1 MKFLIRKSLLLG
13 LWLIWL
19 AGCAPAARSSIAP
32 TAVPTPL
39 PLPTATLSLVPLTP
53 TLLPSPTSPAAT
65 AAAPTTASAT
75 NSVTA
80 TPQEIGPGHYPPG
93 VNPLTGLQV
102 ADLALLERRPLLV
115 KVENLPREHRPQWG
129 LSQADLVFEYYT
141 EFGTTRFAALFY
153 GNDAAQVGPIRS
165 ARFFD
170 INLIRMYKAIFAF
183 GSAYEGVYNRL
194 MSSEF
199 ANRLV
204 LEQNGTCPPMCRF
217 EPDGLNLL
225 VTRTLDLTQYANQK
239 GIPNTRQNLE
249 GMSFIADNSHKGMPV
264 SQLFTRFSGAIYNR
278 WDFDPA
284 SGQYLRFS
292 DVKDDLDRI
301 NEVYAPLTD
310 RLTGQPVSVENVV
323 VLLLPYQYLVKT
335 ATTEVLDMAFTGK
348 GTAYAFRDGQ
358 VNALQWQRPSV
369 DAVVSLVK
377 QDGSPYPF
385 KPGRTWFEVMGV
397 STQLIQKDNAWR
409 FNFSIP

>member
-1 MKFLIRKSLLLG
+1 MKFILRKYLVVG
-13 LWLIWL
+13 LCLAWLV
-19 AGCAPAARSSIAP
+19 GCAPAARSADAP
-32 TAVPTPL
+32 TVLPTPL
-39 PLPTATLSLVPLTP
+39 PRPTATLTLLPSTP
-53 TLLPSPTSPAAT
+53 TLLPTPPS
-65 AAAPTTASAT
+65 AAAPPTGAPTLAAAT
-75 NSVTA
+75 PAVTA
-80 TPQEIGPGHYPPG
+80 TPQEMGPGHYPPG
-93 VNPLTGLQV
+93 VDPLTGLPA
-102 ADLALLERRPLLV
+102 ADPALLERRPLLI

-153 GNDAAQVGPIRS
+153 GKDAAQVGPIRS

-170 INLIRMYKAIFAF
+170 VDLIRMYKAIFAF

-194 MSSEF
+194 LSLEF

-204 LEQNGTCPPMCRF
+204 IEGNAACPPMCRF

-225 VTRTLDLTQYANQK
+225 VTRTQDLTQYANQK
-239 GIPNTRQNLE
+239 GIPNAKQNLE
-249 GMSFIADNSHKGMPV
+249 GMSFMADLSKQGMPV
-264 SQLFTRFSGAIYNR
+264 SH
-278 WDFDPA
+278 PA
-284 SGQYLRFS
+284 SGRYLRFADAMD
-292 DVKDDLDRI
+292 DVNRN
-301 NEVYAPLTD
+301 NEVYAPLAD
-310 RLTGQPVSVENVV
+310 RLTGQQIGVENVV
-323 VLLLPYQYLVKT
+323 VLLMPYQYLVKT
-335 ATTEVLDMAFTGK
+335 ATSEVLDMTFTGK
-348 GTAYAFRDGQ
+348 GPAYAFRDGQ
-358 VNALQWQRPSV
+358 VFALQWQRPTD